1 MLSVAQLLSIGYFVI
16 FENEGCTIKDQDT
29 EKEMV
34 RIQMARNNMFPLF
47 VIDVEYVNLTVRTQ
61 HSSILWHQRYMH
73 LNDKGLKIFK
83 QKGLVKGLPYID

>member
-1 MLSVAQLLSIGYFVI
+1 
-16 FENEGCTIKDQDT
+16 
-29 EKEMV
+29 
-34 RIQMARNNMFPLF
+34 MFPLF

-83 QKGLVKGLPYID
+83 QKGLVKGLPYIDQIGVCEGYIYRKQKLSFPTGEA

>member
-1 MLSVAQLLSIGYFVI
+1 
-16 FENEGCTIKDQDT
+16 
-29 EKEMV
+29 
-34 RIQMARNNMFPLF
+34 MFPLF